1 MTSVLLLLL
10 AVLEMAAGVVG
21 LIGATGLLVSHNA
34 GMALMVW
41 PLLAATA
48 LLLIAGAAI
57 FVRRPWSYYLHIAI
71 VIVVGVLVTIYVGP
85 LLGPNGWL
93 TVLAQAAILVVP
105 LTIAFLLPPVRR
117 YFGVQA

>member
-1 MTSVLLLLL
+1 MTRVLLLLL

-71 VIVVGVLVTIYVGP
+71 VILVGVLVTIYVGP

>member
-1 MTSVLLLLL
+1 MTRVLLLLL
-10 AVLEMAAGVVG
+10 AVLEMAAGVIG
-21 LIGATGLLVSHNA
+21 LIGATGLLVAHNA

>member
-1 MTSVLLLLL
+1 MTRVLLLLL

-71 VIVVGVLVTIYVGP
+71 VILVGVLVTIYV
-85 LLGPNGWL
+85 LSL
-93 TVLAQAAILVVP
+93 IH
-105 LTIAFLLPPVRR
+105 I
-117 YFGVQA
+117 

>member
-1 MTSVLLLLL
+1 MTRVLLLLL